1 MSKSTADLMDE
12 HGDELDS
19 CETQFR
25 QFGAV
30 GQFDGTVRTVRCLE
44 DNVLVRQTLEMPGQG
59 SILVVDG
66 GGSMRTALL
75 GDLVAKLAVQNG
87 WAGIVINGCVRDVGE
102 LARLPIG
109 IKALGSNPRRSAKAG
124 AGEVDVPVSFGG
136 AKFVPGEVMH
146 SDADGIVVT
155 RDSRGSLHGDTQ

>member
-12 HGDELDS
+12 QGDELDS

-25 QFGAV
+25 QYGAIW
-30 GQFDGTVRTVRCLE
+30 QFEGTVRTVRCLE
-44 DNVLVRQTLEMPGQG
+44 DNALLRQTLSMPGQG

-75 GDLVAKLAVQNG
+75 GDLVAKLAIQNR
-87 WAGIVINGCVRDVGE
+87 WAGIVINGCVRDVDE

-136 AKFVPGEVMH
+136 ATFVPGEMMH
-146 SDADGIVVT
+146 SDTDGIVVT
-155 RDSRGSLHGDTQ
+155 HDGRGPFPGDTR

>member
-30 GQFDGTVRTVRCLE
+30 RRFDGLVRTVRCLE
-44 DNVLVRQTLEMPGQG
+44 DNALLRQTVAMPGQG

-75 GDLVAKLAVQNG
+75 GDLVAKLAVQNS
-87 WAGIVINGCVRDVGE
+87 WAGIVINGCVRDVDE

-136 AKFVPGEVMH
+136 ATFVPGEMMH

-155 RDSRGSLHGDTQ
+155 RDSRRSLPGDTR